1 MIADFIR
8 IEDKGIVITTN
19 NVSLP
24 FDLQEIKR
32 YVKSSLSNDAEQVSS
47 PRLPQSKSYLKIVGI
62 PYISEKTNVQ
72 ISSEEIENVLKSNH
86 IFNNI
91 ILTSKPWIIKVS
103 PKLNMAIIWID
114 IWDTQNGFNAKK
126 IINRCFNVGSFIA
139 MVHGANM
146 NPDVLQC
153 KNCWK

>member
-1 MIADFIR
+1 MKGPSCKQVIVPINNRLAKSFLKDSSIYIINISHALKNISSSMIADFISVK
-8 IEDKGIVITTN
+8 DKGIVITTN

-72 ISSEEIENVLKSNH
+72 ISSEEIKNVLKSNH

-91 ILTSKPWIIKVS
+91 ILTSKP
-103 PKLNMAIIWID
+103 
-114 IWDTQNGFNAKK
+114 
-126 IINRCFNVGSFIA
+126 
-139 MVHGANM
+139 
-146 NPDVLQC
+146 
-153 KNCWK
+153 

>member
-1 MIADFIR
+1 MTMKGPSCKQVIMPINNRLVKSFLKDSSIHIININYALKNISSSMIADFIR
-8 IEDKGIVITTN
+8 MKDKGIVITTN

-62 PYISEKTNVQ
+62 PYISKKTNVQ

-91 ILTSKPWIIKVS
+91 ILTSKP
-103 PKLNMAIIWID
+103 
-114 IWDTQNGFNAKK
+114 
-126 IINRCFNVGSFIA
+126 
-139 MVHGANM
+139 
-146 NPDVLQC
+146 
-153 KNCWK
+153 

>member
-1 MIADFIR
+1 MKGPSCKQVIIPINNRLIKSFLKDSSIHIININYALKNISSSMIADFIR

-91 ILTSKPWIIKVS
+91 ILTSKP
-103 PKLNMAIIWID
+103 
-114 IWDTQNGFNAKK
+114 
-126 IINRCFNVGSFIA
+126 
-139 MVHGANM
+139 
-146 NPDVLQC
+146 
-153 KNCWK
+153 